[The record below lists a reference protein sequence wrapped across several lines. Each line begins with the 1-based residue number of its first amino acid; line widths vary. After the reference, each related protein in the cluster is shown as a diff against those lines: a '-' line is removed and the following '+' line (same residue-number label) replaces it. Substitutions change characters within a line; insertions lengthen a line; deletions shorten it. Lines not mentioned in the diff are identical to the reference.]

1 MSALAPIDSTI
12 LQTVTGGTA
21 KGGSSSSS
29 GIDSLLAQL
38 NAMTGSIN
46 DVKNKTSGLDSGSML
61 ILCMLAMQRNN
72 GVVYVGQRP
81 GCWW

>member
-1 MSALAPIDSTI
+1 MSAFAPIDSTI
-12 LQTVTGGTA
+12 LDTVTAGYS
-21 KGGSSSSS
+21 KSSGS

-46 DVKNKTSGLDSGSML
+46 EVKTKTSGLDQGSML

>member
-12 LQTVTGGTA
+12 LHTVTAGYSR
-21 KGGSSSSS
+21 GSSSGS

-46 DVKNKTSGLDSGSML
+46 EVKNKTNGLDQGSML

>member
-12 LQTVTGGTA
+12 LHTVTAGSSR
-21 KGGSSSSS
+21 GSSSSS

-46 DVKNKTSGLDSGSML
+46 DVKNKTSGLDQGSML

>member
-12 LQTVTGGTA
+12 LETVTAGYS
-21 KGGSSSSS
+21 KSS
-29 GIDSLLAQL
+29 GIDSLLGQL
-38 NAMTGSIN
+38 NSMTDSIN
-46 DVKNKTSGLDSGSML
+46 NFKNKTSGLDQGSML
-61 ILCMLAMQRNN
+61 ILCMLAMQRNS